1 MNFVK
6 YGNFVKNGLL
16 RRDFGINAVLKIR
29 FLYKNVILKI
39 RFLLKKKCKSKNANL
54 EFGEKWVSET

>member
-6 YGNFVKNGLL
+6 YVNFVKNGLL
-16 RRDFGINAVLKIR
+16 RRDFGINAVLKMR
-29 FLYKNVILKI
+29 FWYKNVILKI